1 MKRSFLLYIGMFLV
15 LAFSG
20 FAAPEKP
27 LDAEGMSL
35 AQVIGIDAEG
45 DKIRL
50 SVCTAGAEPD
60 RLSSVGESIP
70 DAMRTLD
77 EKSVGSGILYAHVS
91 AVFIGEEL
99 CGQGI
104 ENFLEY
110 FCLSDQVRM
119 DIPVYIIRSGSAAD
133 AIATG
138 SDTVGSGEL
147 AENLRERAELT
158 GSGTAPTVSELR
170 QTLLH
175 SGSGIARALRVEP
188 AADADGSVL
197 SNAGLCL
204 IRSGVSAGF
213 LEEGDVSAVELLT
226 GEKSIYHLRLRD
238 RNGVGVSLE
247 INGGRSR
254 LRPEW
259 DSDGALSALEIG
271 IKLSARLTDG
281 SADDFLGGEAEIQRL
296 IERNMA
302 YRAESVLRRC
312 RSTGTDFL
320 GLGQKAEMAAP
331 VSFGKMKGSFGA
343 ALGSA
348 EIRLTVRSEIKN

>member
-1 MKRSFLLYIGMFLV
+1 MKRSFLLYISMFLV

-20 FAAPEKP
+20 FAAPKKP
-27 LDAEGMSL
+27 IDAEGMKL
-35 AQVIGIDAEG
+35 AQVMGIDADGE
-45 DKIRL
+45 KLRL
-50 SVCTAGAEPD
+50 SVCTAGSEPE
-60 RLSSVGESIP
+60 RLSVLGESIP
-70 DAMRTLD
+70 DAMRALD
-77 EKSVGSGILYAHVS
+77 EKAVGSGILCDHVS

-99 CGQGI
+99 CRQGI
-104 ENFLEY
+104 EDILEY
-110 FCLSDQVRM
+110 FCLSDRVRM

-138 SDTVGSGEL
+138 SETVGSGEL

-158 GSGTAPTVSELR
+158 GGGTSPTASELR
-170 QTLLH
+170 QRLLH

-188 AADADGSVL
+188 SADAGGSVL

-204 IRSGVSAGF
+204 IRSGVSAGY

-226 GEKSIYHLRLRD
+226 GKRSIYHLRLRD

-247 INGGRSR
+247 ISGGKAG

-259 DSDGALSALEIG
+259 DSDGTLSALEIG
-271 IKLSARLTDG
+271 IRLSARLIDG
-281 SADDFLGGEAEIQRL
+281 SADDFLGGEAEIRRL
-296 IERNMA
+296 IERNMVYHA
-302 YRAESVLRRC
+302 GSVLRRC

-320 GLGQKAEMAAP
+320 GLGQRVEMAAP
-331 VSFGKMKGSFGA
+331 IKFGKMKGSFEA

-348 EIRLTVRSEIKN
+348 EIKLTVRSEIES